1 MRLTLR
7 SAYFWIYLSTAIV
20 AHALIIPQ
28 DYVSQK
34 NTLLLG
40 RDHEDDDDDDD
51 ETLDSD
57 SFEVDYKQIP
67 GLSKLTDFKSIPEMY
82 AGHIPLFGWDTEDKE
97 VPEDFGYFF
106 WRFHDKSLPWEDD
119 DDYDDDDDD
128 EENDNNEMG
137 TLIFWLN
144 GGPGCSSMDGAL
156 VESGPLRIDAKGN
169 AYLNQNS
176 WASRAD
182 MVFVDQPAGTGFSA
196 TKGDSNGNNIPL
208 DDNLEDVALHFCQF
222 LINYFQ
228 VFPQDIH
235 KKIILAGESYAGQY
249 IPHIATAIVNFE
261 QYPELKNNMP
271 HFDLAALLIGN
282 GWIDPVTQSLAYL
295 PFAIDNNLINK
306 DTPGFNNLLNTHENC
321 QKKINTKDGNNDEQF
336 SIPECDNIINE
347 LISVTKTTDDDNN
360 EQCLNVYNYELK
372 DSMPACGMN
381 WPADVSYVAQ
391 FFGDKKVRDAL
402 HINEEWAA
410 ENWIECRKDV
420 MNHMSNKGSKPSI
433 QLLPDLLESGLNVV
447 LFNGDKD
454 LICNNRGITDMIK
467 SMKWGDQLGFSEDA
481 ENYDW
486 IFRSQLKRDTDTAAG
501 YVIYDRNLTFIS
513 VYNSSH
519 MVPHDKPVISSGI
532 VDIILDNVLLESIG
546 KRQVLVSS
554 EKPYNEDFFD
564 DEDNDETEED
574 NEKPEKSKENDDDKE
589 EDSHRYYYYYYYDQ
603 EEDYDDDDDDAM
615 IRVDGYESHKGLIF
629 TAFFIVLFIG
639 IIAIRTIDRWLPKVT
654 SQFGGAY
661 SRLENNPN
669 KTVTWADE
677 ANPQMNFELD
687 DMNAEENFEI
697 GDTDEEDGH
706 ESSRENGSDSNSD
719 VSELDIGELSASP
732 VHMEEQQI
740 LRSS

>member
-7 SAYFWIYLSTAIV
+7 SAYFWFCLSTFIAV
-20 AHALIIPQ
+20 DALIIPQ
-28 DYVSQK
+28 NHVSK
-34 NTLLLG
+34 RNTILLK
-40 RDHEDDDDDDD
+40 RDDDDDDD
-51 ETLDSD
+51 DNETLDSD
-57 SFEVDYKQIP
+57 NFKVNYEQIP
-67 GLSKLTDFKSIPEMY
+67 GLSKITDSKSIPEMY
-82 AGHIPLFGWDTEDKE
+82 AGHIPLFGWDTEDKK

-106 WRFHDKSLPWEDD
+106 WRFHDKSLPW
-119 DDYDDDDDD
+119 DDDDDD
-128 EENDNNEMG
+128 DNDDNNEG

-156 VESGPLRIDAKGN
+156 VESGPLRIDDKGN

-196 TKGDSNGNNIPL
+196 IKKGSNENTIPL

-222 LINYFQ
+222 LINYFKA
-228 VFPQDIH
+228 FPQDIN

-249 IPHIATAIVNFE
+249 IPHIATVILNYE
-261 QYPELKNNMP
+261 QHPELQENMP
-271 HFDLAALLIGN
+271 HFNLAALLIGN

-295 PFAIDNNLINK
+295 PFAIDNNLVNQ
-306 DTPGFNNLLNTHENC
+306 DTPGFNNLLKTHEDC
-321 QKKINTKDGNNDEQF
+321 QKKINTKNENDDEQF
-336 SIPECDNIINE
+336 SIPECDNIINQ
-347 LISVTKTTDDDNN
+347 LISVTKTRDDDNN

-391 FFGDKKVRDAL
+391 FFGDKNVRDAL
-402 HINEEWAA
+402 NINEEWAA

-433 QLLPDLLESGLNVV
+433 EFLPGLLERGLNVV

-467 SMKWGDQLGFSEDA
+467 SMKWGDQLGFSDNA

-486 IFRSQLKRDTDTAAG
+486 IFRQQTKRDTDVAAG
-501 YVIYDRNLTFIS
+501 YVVYDRNLTFIS
-513 VYNSSH
+513 VYNASH
-519 MVPHDKPVISSGI
+519 MVPHDKPVISTGI

-564 DEDNDETEED
+564 EDDADDDEDDHENEEPEKIKQGDDNDE
-574 NEKPEKSKENDDDKE
+574 EKDDD
-589 EDSHRYYYYYYYDQ
+589 SQRYYYYYYYDKD
-603 EEDYDDDDDDAM
+603 EDYDEDDDDAM
-615 IRVDGYESHKGLIF
+615 LRLDDYDSHRAIIF
-629 TAFFIVLFIG
+629 TSFFVILFIG
-639 IIAIRTIDRWLPKVT
+639 VIAIRTLDRWWPKVS

-661 SRLENNPN
+661 SRLDNNPN

-677 ANPQMNFELD
+677 ANPQMNFELG
-687 DMNAEENFEI
+687 DMNADEDFEI
-697 GDTDEEDGH
+697 DDTDEEFDQ
-706 ESSRENGSDSNSD
+706 ENLEENESDSNSD
-719 VSELDIGELSASP
+719 VSELDIGEGSTSP
-732 VHMEEQQI
+732 EHVGEQQV
-740 LRSS
+740 LRSP